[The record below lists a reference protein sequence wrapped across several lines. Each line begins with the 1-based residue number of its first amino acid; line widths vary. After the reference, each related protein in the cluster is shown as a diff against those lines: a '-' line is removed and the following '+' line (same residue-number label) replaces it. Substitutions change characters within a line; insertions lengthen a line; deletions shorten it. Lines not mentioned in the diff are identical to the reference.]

1 MRTLVFVIAITALA
15 PARAGATPSIAADAP
30 VKRGES
36 RTEIDV
42 GYIVGGEDIGTA
54 RRFTRGLHV
63 NVGRRFGD
71 LAVLGEYNYLAIGDT
86 GAPGSMTRAGLVA
99 RYSLL
104 RTRGEPDDRGRIS
117 PVVGDFWI
125 EGGGGVQRIAW
136 DVGGTLT
143 RPDAVLGFGW
153 QLNGVIG
160 RESDQPRYYG
170 PYIAFRAHFSRAP
183 DHSPDVMPTCG
194 GPCDT
199 ETRPSLNNLG
209 LFFHFGINWAR

>member
-1 MRTLVFVIAITALA
+1 MRTLILAVVILVLA

-30 VKRGES
+30 ENKGEQ
-36 RTEIDV
+36 RTEVDV
-42 GYIVGGEDIGTA
+42 GYIVGGEDIGAA
-54 RRFTRGLHV
+54 RRFARGLQV

-71 LAVLGEYNYLAIGDT
+71 LAVLCEYNYLSIGDT
-86 GAPGSMTRAGLVA
+86 GPRGTMSRAGLIA

-104 RTRGEPDDRGRIS
+104 RTRGEPDHRDRIS
-117 PVVGDFWI
+117 PVVGDFWV

-136 DVGGTLT
+136 NEGGTLT

-160 RESDQPRYYG
+160 RDDAAPRFYG
-170 PYIAFRAHFSRAP
+170 PYLAFRAHFSRAP
-183 DHSPDVMPTCG
+183 AHAPEVMPTCG

-209 LFFHFGINWAR
+209 LFFHFGINWGR